1 MPLQRLIQQSV
12 SGCTL
17 LIWIAAIAFP
27 FFGIATWW
35 ISVPIAILWEVASG
49 LIAIGI
55 MKLFLPPDEFDEVIE
70 KTKRGET
77 L

>member
-1 MPLQRLIQQSV
+1 M
-12 SGCTL
+12 
-17 LIWIAAIAFP
+17 IWIAAIGFP

-35 ISVPIAILWEVASG
+35 ISVPIAIAWEIASG
-49 LIAIGI
+49 FIAIGI
-55 MKLFLPPDEFDEVIE
+55 MKLFLPPDEFAEVIE

>member
-1 MPLQRLIQQSV
+1 MPLQRLIQQCV

-35 ISVPIAILWEVASG
+35 ISVPIAIVWEVASG

-55 MKLFLPPDEFDEVIE
+55 MKLLLPPDKFDKVIG
-70 KTKRGET
+70 KTNRGET